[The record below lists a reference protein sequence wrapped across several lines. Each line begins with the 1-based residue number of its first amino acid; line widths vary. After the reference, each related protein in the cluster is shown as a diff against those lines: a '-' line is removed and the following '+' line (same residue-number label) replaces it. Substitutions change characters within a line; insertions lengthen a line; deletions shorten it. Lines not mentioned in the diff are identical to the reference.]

1 MGTRVGAADRVFL
14 LDYGKEGGVVP
25 CVDGVGEVVVGV
37 FDEDRAKNLVSMYY
51 CGHGVND
58 IPGLLLGVEEFKF
71 AAFVGS

>member
-1 MGTRVGAADRVFL
+1 MRTRVGAADRVFL

-25 CVDGVGEVVVGV
+25 CVDGVGEVVVGI

-51 CGHGVND
+51 CGHGVNN
-58 IPGLLLGVEEFKF
+58 IPGFLLGVEEFKF